1 MKGTTNIY
9 NTQPLLNEIENVV
22 KNGLDKILAKYLE
35 RYELLERTH
44 KQLMKLPSIREEIDK
59 DSNSDDSDSDDSDYV
74 NEYAPIVNKKQNS
87 DIQRQVENIIS
98 YQTNAN
104 LDIIKLETKLNSLEK
119 KYAGIYPMLDKIL
132 DKIETLN
139 SDVQKMKVVGNI
151 VSAPVPVTLSVASAS
166 ENIQLEIEEDTEG
179 VEEEESEEEDT
190 EGVEESEES
199 EEEDTEGVEE
209 VVEIAETKTIKIN
222 EPVNNANAV
231 CEEVK
236 IVKLESE
243 ATVEN
248 VVTVESEATV
258 ENVEEEED
266 AEGVEEEEEEDTE
279 GVEEASVETETK
291 SETEDE
297 DEDTESSKEEVV
309 AAAAEDTEGVEEE
322 NLEVITIDDVD
333 YCTNDE
339 ENGFIWEL
347 TEDGEQGDKVG
358 YIKDGEPFF
367 YADEN

>member
-44 KQLMKLPSIREEIDK
+44 QQLMKLPSIREEIDK
-59 DSNSDDSDSDDSDYV
+59 DSDDSDSDDSNDSDD
-74 NEYAPIVNKKQNS
+74 YAPIVNKKQNS
-87 DIQRQVENIIS
+87 DIQRQVENILS
-98 YQTNAN
+98 YQTNAD

-139 SDVQKMKVVGNI
+139 SDVQKMKVVGIN
-151 VSAPVPVTLSVASAS
+151 VSAPAPVPVTLSVASAS
-166 ENIQLEIEEDTEG
+166 ENIQLEIKEESEGEEEEESEEDTEG
-179 VEEEESEEEDT
+179 VEEEEDN
-190 EGVEESEES
+190 EGVE
-199 EEEDTEGVEE
+199 
-209 VVEIAETKTIKIN
+209 VVETKTIKID
-222 EPVNNANAV
+222 EPVININAV

-236 IVKLESE
+236 IIKLESE
-243 ATVEN
+243 ATVK
-248 VVTVESEATV
+248 SEAV

-266 AEGVEEEEEEDTE
+266 VEGVEEDEEEEDTE

-291 SETEDE
+291 SETEEEDE
-297 DEDTESSKEEVV
+297 DEDTESIKEEV